1 MCLALAD
8 DGTLYAGG
16 GTRGLLYRIEGKDK
30 GSVLHEFSEP
40 EVRALTIV
48 GDDIYVGVNEQR
60 VEQKAPGRTR
70 KHAATFE
77 DATDELVGRYDAE
90 LDIDVVSDD
99 RNNSRA
105 GRGGGLSGVLYV
117 RHKDG
122 LVDKMSEWPGQ
133 AVVDMVGVKDDSILV
148 AMANK
153 GQVYRVTKKRRW
165 ELIFDF
171 DARDAMTL
179 AVYEGRL
186 VFAGTGNIGEAHVV
200 EHERDKPGEF
210 TSVVHDCRFPTT
222 WGNVSWR
229 GRGVKVATRT
239 GNTLI
244 PDATWS
250 GWSPH
255 MTTSPEPIQSPSAR
269 YLQVRST
276 LEASEESHLTEIVAY
291 FMSQNQRPLVS
302 SVEVEAK
309 QSPYKT
315 MSGGDKD
322 TQSDPTSRPGNASNE
337 KSSEAASGS
346 RKKSTRGKGVAARK
360 ISWAAEDQDGDILAY
375 RLFYREAEDDTF
387 IPMPI
392 LKPLLTTEYI
402 WDTEAVPDGRYRV
415 KVAAS
420 DEKSN
425 PVDQML
431 SGDRESEI
439 ITVDNRRPLVE
450 DLVYDRAKA
459 RLSGVARDR
468 SSLIHQIEYSVNGA
482 EWQLVSPIDGVFDNS
497 EERFVIKITDPKA
510 AHWVAVR
517 AIDAEGNAGVERL
530 KIEKEV
536 E

>member
-1 MCLALAD
+1 
-8 DGTLYAGG
+8 
-16 GTRGLLYRIEGKDK
+16 
-30 GSVLHEFSEP
+30 
-40 EVRALTIV
+40 
-48 GDDIYVGVNEQR
+48 
-60 VEQKAPGRTR
+60 
-70 KHAATFE
+70 
-77 DATDELVGRYDAE
+77 
-90 LDIDVVSDD
+90 
-99 RNNSRA
+99 
-105 GRGGGLSGVLYV
+105 
-117 RHKDG
+117 
-122 LVDKMSEWPGQ
+122 
-133 AVVDMVGVKDDSILV
+133 
-148 AMANK
+148 
-153 GQVYRVTKKRRW
+153 
-165 ELIFDF
+165 
-171 DARDAMTL
+171 
-179 AVYEGRL
+179 
-186 VFAGTGNIGEAHVV
+186 
-200 EHERDKPGEF
+200 
-210 TSVVHDCRFPTT
+210 
-222 WGNVSWR
+222 
-229 GRGVKVATRT
+229 
-239 GNTLI
+239 LI

-255 MTTSPEPIQSPSAR
+255 MATSPEPIQSPSAR

-276 LEASEESHLTEIVAY
+276 LEASDESQLTEIVAY

-302 SVEVEAK
+302 AIEVEAK
-309 QSPYKT
+309 QSSCKT
-315 MSGGDKD
+315 MSGGDKGA
-322 TQSDPTSRPGNASNE
+322 QSDQTSLPGNASNK

-346 RKKSTRGKGVAARK
+346 REKSTRGENGVAARK
-360 ISWAAEDQDGDILAY
+360 ISWAADDQDGDILAY

-392 LKPLLTTEYI
+392 LKPLLATEYI
-402 WDTEAVPDGRYRV
+402 WDTESVPDGRYRV

-468 SSLIHQIEYSVNGA
+468 SSLIHQIEYAVNGA
-482 EWQLVSPIDGVFDNS
+482 EWQLVSPIDGVFDNR
-497 EERFVIKITDPKA
+497 EERFVIRITDPKA